1 MKKNGL
7 IIAYTG
13 EGKGKSTAA
22 LGLAIRAIGQGRKV
36 CIIQFIKSYKQTGE
50 AKFFRSLK
58 ENCTF
63 FTLGEG
69 FVFPKDSLKKL
80 SAHQNAANKALNEA
94 SKIISLND
102 YSVIILDEIIVAKQL
117 NLITAK
123 QIKEILKLKKSD
135 QTIVMTGRGSLGEL
149 KSLCDLITN
158 MQCVSHPFDKGVKA
172 IKGIDY

>member
-13 EGKGKSTAA
+13 EGKGKTTAA
-22 LGLAIRAIGQGRKV
+22 LGLAIRAIGQGKRV
-36 CIIQFIKSYKQTGE
+36 CVIQFIKSYKQTGE
-50 AKFFRSLK
+50 AKFFKQLK

-80 SAHQNAANKALNEA
+80 SAHQNATEKALNKA
-94 SKIISLND
+94 SKIISSND
-102 YSVIILDEIIVAKQL
+102 FSVIILDEIIVAKQL
-117 NLITAK
+117 NLITNE
-123 QIKEILKLKKSD
+123 QIKEILKLKKNS
-135 QTIVMTGRGSLGEL
+135 QTIVMTGRGDLGEL
-149 KSLCDLITN
+149 KDLCDLITN
-158 MQCVSHPFDKGVKA
+158 MQCVSHPFDKGIKA